1 MYQNV
6 LKLAA
11 SAALLLGVAACGPKQ
26 NYEYPFQNPKLST
39 EDRVENLM
47 SLLTP
52 EEKVGLLM
60 NKNISIDRLGI
71 PAYNWW
77 SEACHGV
84 RQDGYTVYLPKDAP
98 NLISFLKKE
107 IAESTRD

>member
-52 EEKVGLLM
+52 EENFHRSSG
-60 NKNISIDRLGI
+60 N
-71 PAYNWW
+71 P
-77 SEACHGV
+77 
-84 RQDGYTVYLPKDAP
+84 
-98 NLISFLKKE
+98 FLQLVE
-107 IAESTRD
+107 

>member
-52 EEKVGLLM
+52 E
-60 NKNISIDRLGI
+60 
-71 PAYNWW
+71 
-77 SEACHGV
+77 
-84 RQDGYTVYLPKDAP
+84 
-98 NLISFLKKE
+98 
-107 IAESTRD
+107 